1 MDNDMLEAYLFEMN
15 TLLEQIDELV
25 LGSEKAGTFTDE
37 DVNEIFRIMHTIK
50 GSSAM
55 MEYNSLM
62 TVAHRVEDLF
72 FIVREK
78 SMEVIPQELRPE
90 LFDLIFQAI
99 DFFRSEL
106 EKIEQNEPLA
116 EENGA
121 LVQKVEGFTAK
132 IQARIN
138 AEAEPAEAAPAVE
151 AATDAAALAEPAVN
165 PSLIVSTRFTVTV
178 GSRYGIVI

>member
-121 LVQKVEGFTAK
+121 LVQKVEG
-132 IQARIN
+132 
-138 AEAEPAEAAPAVE
+138 
-151 AATDAAALAEPAVN
+151 
-165 PSLIVSTRFTVTV
+165 
-178 GSRYGIVI
+178 

>member
-121 LVQKVEGFTAK
+121 LVQ
-132 IQARIN
+132 
-138 AEAEPAEAAPAVE
+138 
-151 AATDAAALAEPAVN
+151 L
-165 PSLIVSTRFTVTV
+165 SLIHISEPTRP
-178 GSRYGIVI
+178 Y

>member
-99 DFFRSEL
+99 SDRIKWKKAL
-106 EKIEQNEPLA
+106 E
-116 EENGA
+116 A
-121 LVQKVEGFTAK
+121 L
-132 IQARIN
+132 
-138 AEAEPAEAAPAVE
+138 
-151 AATDAAALAEPAVN
+151 L
-165 PSLIVSTRFTVTV
+165 
-178 GSRYGIVI
+178 

>member
-25 LGSEKAGTFTDE
+25 LGSEKAGSFSDD

-55 MEYNSLM
+55 MEYSSLM

-72 FIVREK
+72 FIIRDK
-78 SMEVIPQELRPE
+78 SMAVIPEELRPE

-106 EKIEQNEPLA
+106 EKVENNQPLTENIE
-116 EENGA
+116 G
-121 LVQKVEGFTAK
+121 LVSKVEGFTRR
-132 IQARIN
+132 IQPGAQ
-138 AEAEPAEAAPAVE
+138 EEAAESVADTMRAQSVR
-151 AATDAAALAEPAVN
+151 TRCRYSSTRAAAWKICARLWW
-165 PSLIVSTRFTVTV
+165 
-178 GSRYGIVI
+178 